1 MVGFGILIGM
11 KKRKKRRITNPLR
24 FAVSIALIV
33 LVLLICFV
41 LIAAIA
47 GCFRTSAPVVETPE
61 ETPLPTAAPT
71 ASPSPTPEPTWEE
84 QRLSSIEHYVRA
96 YGNCPDEAAIEARMA
111 TMTIDP
117 EQKMVA
123 FTFDDG
129 PRTGITSQILDIA
142 EQYGVRVTFFIKGD
156 NIASHEEDL
165 MRMLSLGCE
174 IGNHTWMHTNIEELS
189 ASEMREE
196 IGKVN
201 DAIRERFGYS
211 IRLFRPPYIKY
222 GDKGSETRNNLVA
235 LMEEW
240 NMAIINHTRSTHDT
254 YEKYN
259 AEKIY
264 QRGVM
269 ETDELGKGLNGSIIL
284 CHDKQ
289 QKTVDA
295 FKKIVPELLERGYQF
310 VTVSEL
316 LHYSEDGFHA
326 GWVYSSAK

>member
-1 MVGFGILIGM
+1 MNTR
-11 KKRKKRRITNPLR
+11 KKRKIKDPLR
-24 FAVSIALIV
+24 FAVGVALMA
-33 LVLLICFV
+33 LVLLICIV
-41 LIAAIA
+41 VIAAIA
-47 GCFRTSAPVVETPE
+47 GCFTAPEPVVEAPE
-61 ETPLPTAAPT
+61 ETPAPTEAPT

-96 YGNCPDEAAIEARMA
+96 YGNCPDEAAVEARMA
-111 TMTIDP
+111 TMAIDP
-117 EQKMVA
+117 ERKMVA

-129 PRTGITSQILDIA
+129 PRTGITSQILDTV

-156 NIASHEEDL
+156 NIASHEEEL

-201 DAIRERFGYS
+201 DAIRDRFGYS

-222 GDKGSETRNNLVA
+222 GDKGSETRNSLVA

-254 YEKYN
+254 YSSYN

-264 QRGVM
+264 NRAVL
-269 ETDELGKGLNGSIIL
+269 ETDELGKGLDGSIIL

-295 FKKIVPELLERGYQF
+295 F
-310 VTVSEL
+310 
-316 LHYSEDGFHA
+316 
-326 GWVYSSAK
+326 